1 MNPKEGIK
9 QLFKTNK
16 IQNADFKESF
26 EQLSDEE
33 KNYIYYLS
41 KACWAGQ
48 PIVLFQSSY
57 ESPALFI
64 IFQTFFS
71 SFEDFSE
78 IKSILLKNNVTDINY
93 TNFIRY
99 AANFYSNFGNY
110 TTQLRKKFF
119 PELKLQDFD
128 NILKLSTKYNDIK
141 SIWEIV
147 KYIIYDN
154 TENVMNINLE
164 EKNGKNCFYFG
175 GIKEDQIRKTD
186 EILKKNDISLLNTR
200 LFMLNSSKIVALI
213 GSIEEKQKTLNKEND
228 NDNEIILLY
237 GEYSSFLKRINTYLE
252 EAKKYTSKDQEKKII
267 DDYINFFTT
276 GEVEKHKEALKDWV
290 KESSSPIDFG
300 FGWNETIFDPMGVR
314 GIFEGFLGIAD
325 NFRSQKY
332 EQFVKLIPQLISEL
346 PWDENFEDEL
356 NSIQFNSMDV
366 ICFARN
372 GCPKG
377 KCLPKYY
384 DIREENGVKNFLFF
398 NVCPSFNS
406 KENDLFFLDDSDKDL
421 VYNFGKQGTIILTSI
436 KQLMG
441 FGSGKLFRVENPNTD
456 EEKSNFN
463 RELINPLTEK
473 VIDKYYVNN
482 ETFEEKFKSNAVV
495 LNECRALLIGL
506 YFSGNETIQDLFYVN
521 KSDFKNVTYS
531 IWFLVFIQFIFGLNS
546 YDEKNKTW
554 VHPIYK
560 ASWILIKYILDTQKE
575 EGKEFI
581 KIDISE
587 IDKETFKIQI
597 NKEMILCSAKEILS
611 KLLLKINVW
620 KCTGDV
626 ESANEYFNQKSEL
639 DETFLKIKKIV
650 DKNETNN
657 TLFLYHNLVRDD
669 EDGSVNYKEYQEN
682 LEGVVE
688 SNFDRF
694 KTEYNKDV
702 YDQWVKYATNFIK
715 T

>member
-71 SFEDFSE
+71 SFKEFSE
-78 IKSILLKNNVTDINY
+78 IKSYLLKNNITDVNY

-110 TTQLRKKFF
+110 TTQFRKKFF
-119 PELKLQDFD
+119 PALSLEDFD
-128 NILKLSTKYNDIK
+128 KILQLSTKYNDIK

-164 EKNGKNCFYFG
+164 EKNGKNCFYYG

-186 EILKKNDISLLNTR
+186 EILIKNNISLLNTR
-200 LFMLNSSKIVALI
+200 LFMFNSSKIVALI
-213 GSIEEKQKTLNKEND
+213 GSIEENQKTLYKD

-237 GEYSSFLKRINTYLE
+237 GEYSSFLKRVNAYLE
-252 EAKKYTSKDQEKKII
+252 EAKKYTSKEQEKKII

-314 GIFEGFLGIAD
+314 GFFEGFVGISD

-398 NVCPSFNS
+398 NVCPCFNS
-406 KENDLFFLDDSDKDL
+406 KENDLFFLDDNDKDL

-441 FGSGKLFRVENPNTD
+441 FGSGKLFRVENPKTN

-473 VIDKYYVNN
+473 VIDKYYINN
-482 ETFEEKFKSNAVV
+482 ETFEEKFKSNTVI

-531 IWFLVFIQFIFGLNS
+531 IWLLVFNQFIFGLNS

-554 VHPIYK
+554 VNPISQ
-560 ASWILIKYILDTQKE
+560 ASWILIKYILDTQKD

-581 KIDISE
+581 KIDLSE
-587 IDKETFKIQI
+587 IDKEAFKIQL
-597 NKEMILCSAKEILS
+597 NKEMVLCSSKEILS
-611 KLLLKINVW
+611 KLLLKLNVW
-620 KCTGDV
+620 KCIGDA
-626 ESANEYFNQKSEL
+626 ESANEYFNQNSEL

-650 DKNETNN
+650 DKNGTNN
-657 TLFLYHNLVRDD
+657 TLYLYHNLVRDD
-669 EDGSVNYKEYQEN
+669 KDGSVNYKEYQEN

>member
-1 MNPKEGIK
+1 MNPTEGIK

-71 SFEDFSE
+71 SFAEFSE
-78 IKSILLKNNVTDINY
+78 IKSYLLKNDVTDVNY

-110 TTQLRKKFF
+110 TTQFRKKFF
-119 PELKLQDFD
+119 PSLSLEDFD
-128 NILKLSTKYNDIK
+128 KILHLSEKYNDFQ

-154 TENVMNINLE
+154 TDNVMNINLE
-164 EKNGKNCFYFG
+164 EKNGKNCFYYG

-186 EILKKNDISLLNTR
+186 EILNKNGISLLNTR

-237 GEYSSFLKRINTYLE
+237 GEYSSFLKRVNTYLE
-252 EAKKYTSKDQEKKII
+252 EAKKYTSKDQDKKII

-314 GIFEGFLGIAD
+314 GFFEGFVGIAD

-366 ICFARN
+366 ICYGRN

-398 NVCPSFNS
+398 NVCPTFDS
-406 KENDLFFLDDSDKDL
+406 KENDLFFLDDNDKDL
-421 VYNFGKQGTIILTSI
+421 IYNFGKQGTIILTSI

-482 ETFEEKFKSNAVV
+482 ETFEEKFKSNSVV
-495 LNECRALLIGL
+495 LNECRAILIGL

-531 IWFLVFIQFIFGLNS
+531 IWLLVFSQFIFGLNS

-554 VHPIYK
+554 VHPISK
-560 ASWILIKYILDTQKE
+560 AYWILVKYILDTQKE

-581 KIDISE
+581 KIDLSE

-597 NKEMILCSAKEILS
+597 NKEMILCSGKEILS
-611 KLLLKINVW
+611 KLLLKLNVW
-620 KCTGDV
+620 KCTGDA
-626 ESANEYFNQKSEL
+626 ESANEYFNQNSDL

-650 DKNETNN
+650 DKNGTNY
-657 TLFLYHNLVRDD
+657 TLYLYHNLVRDD

-694 KTEYNKDV
+694 KTEYNKDI